1 MPKKIKK
8 KVNPRRKPATQADIK
23 RVKKRTTDDA
33 LNLAM
38 ALMLTVL
45 LDKEGYDKAGIQRVW
60 GNVNDLS
67 GSVAKGYVNLHDL
80 RKTLNDEYDIV
91 I

>member
-1 MPKKIKK
+1 MK
-8 KVNPRRKPATQADIK
+8 KVNPRRRPATQADIERSK
-23 RVKKRTTDDA
+23 REAQDKA

-38 ALMLTVL
+38 AIFLTVL
-45 LDKEGYDKAGIQRVW
+45 ADKECYNKDGVRRVW
-60 GNVNDLS
+60 NEVNSLS
-67 GSVAKGYVNLHDL
+67 QSIADGYVNLYDL